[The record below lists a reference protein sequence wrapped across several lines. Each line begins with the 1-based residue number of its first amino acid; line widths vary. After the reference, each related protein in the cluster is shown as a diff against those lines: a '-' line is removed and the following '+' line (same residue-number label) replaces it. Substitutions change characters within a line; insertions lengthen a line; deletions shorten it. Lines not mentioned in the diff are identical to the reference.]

1 MIKQEFIIREQLV
14 KPVVKSGNGGAVWV
28 PKDWLG
34 QEVIV
39 ILPERPRI
47 SLKQKILKKLEPC
60 LQDVLGVYIYGSY
73 AREEQTP
80 QSDVDILVITQEK
93 TFQLKERGL
102 EFTILPLERL
112 KNAIKK
118 SPEMF
123 YTMVQ
128 EAQTIINAPL
138 LKELQN
144 IQPDKKAFS
153 QYILQTKEHLKS
165 SKQLLELDKQES
177 NILESYSVIYST
189 ILRLRGVFIIECILG
204 KEKFSSL
211 SFRKWLNKK
220 SINKAEF
227 QKAYE
232 IFRAVRGNKKPRQK
246 IPIELAEKFINLL
259 EKEASILGERIC
271 QRGKR
276 DCKKE

>member
-1 MIKQEFIIREQLV
+1 MLKQEFSIREQLI
-14 KPVVKSGNGGAVWV
+14 KSVVKSGNGGAVWV

-47 SLKQKILKKLEPC
+47 SFKQKILQKLEPH
-60 LQDVLGVYIYGSY
+60 LKDVLGVYIYGSY

-80 QSDVDILVITQEK
+80 QSDVDILVITKEK

-112 KNAIKK
+112 RNAIKK

-128 EAQTIINAPL
+128 EAQPIINAPL

-144 IQPDKKAFS
+144 IQPDKKVFS
-153 QYILQTKEHLKS
+153 QYILQTKEHLKTS
-165 SKQLLELDKQES
+165 RQILELDNQES
-177 NILESYSVIYST
+177 EMLDSSSVIYST
-189 ILRLRGVFIIECILG
+189 VLRLRGVFIIQCILR

-220 SINKAEF
+220 RINKAEF
-227 QKAYE
+227 QRAYE
-232 IFRAVRGNKKPRQK
+232 IFRAVRDNKKPMQK
-246 IPIELAEKFINLL
+246 ISIELAEKLINIL

-276 DCKKE
+276 G